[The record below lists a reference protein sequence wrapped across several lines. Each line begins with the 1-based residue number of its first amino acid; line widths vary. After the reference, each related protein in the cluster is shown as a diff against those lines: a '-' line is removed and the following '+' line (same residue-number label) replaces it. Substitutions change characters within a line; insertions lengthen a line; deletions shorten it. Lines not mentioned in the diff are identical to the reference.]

1 MLAAKPPK
9 QLNDFDYGDE
19 YFAKT
24 GSNAHILR
32 ANPRSAPE
40 GADIASAHRVM
51 RRAMPYGPQYQPN
64 SPVAADRGLIGPFI
78 GLDLSD
84 QFEFIMGAWFLTG
97 AAFVAPN
104 PEPFLGPAGDFSLQ
118 FPTGQ
123 PATPRVTC
131 PVYQPDPKQKGRHP
145 QFIFT
150 KGSAYLFLPSI
161 AALKHLAA
169 LSG

>member
-1 MLAAKPPK
+1 
-9 QLNDFDYGDE
+9 
-19 YFAKT
+19 
-24 GSNAHILR
+24 
-32 ANPRSAPE
+32 
-40 GADIASAHRVM
+40 M
-51 RRAMPYGPQYQPN
+51 RRAMPYGPQYQPD

-78 GLDLSD
+78 GLDLAD

-97 AAFVAPN
+97 AAFTAPN

-118 FPTGQ
+118 FPTGY

-131 PVYQPDPKQKGRHP
+131 PVYQPNPKLKGRHP
-145 QFIFT
+145 QFIVT

-161 AALKHLAA
+161 AALNHLAT